1 MQNKDMQNRDMQ
13 NKKVLLEIKHLAK
26 KYGDL
31 APLQD
36 VNCTVESGEV
46 ISVIGPSGTG
56 KSTFLRCINRLEI
69 PDSGEVYFSGTL
81 MSDNRKQLRETR
93 RKSGDAGQS
102 PAVSIC
108 YQGDEYDPL
117 KDDDLLSVRILKGT
131 TSKAEY
137 AFVDGENRLYFLLPS
152 KDTLVDTR
160 RIM

>member
-1 MQNKDMQNRDMQ
+1 MQNR
-13 NKKVLLEIKHLAK
+13 KVLLEIKHLAK

-93 RKSGDAGQS
+93 RKIGMVFQS
-102 PAVSIC
+102 FNLFSNMTV
-108 YQGDEYDPL
+108 L
-117 KDDDLLSVRILKGT
+117 
-131 TSKAEY
+131 
-137 AFVDGENRLYFLLPS
+137 ENRPS
-152 KDTLVDTR
+152 PHNA
-160 RIM
+160 